1 MIGVQ
6 RQLETG
12 FEIKIS
18 TSNKAKL
25 EAEIGKKA
33 GDAEASSSKIEE
45 LSGSIATGEKDLSDA
60 TTIRKK
66 EASDF
71 AATETELTDFLD
83 TLGRAIN
90 IASREMAKSLAAI
103 NIHFFVLCALSAFQF
118 TIVYYAQ

>member
-33 GDAEASSSKIEE
+33 GDAEASNSKIEE
-45 LSGSIATGEKDLSDA
+45 RIYQMPLQFV
-60 TTIRKK
+60 RRRHQ
-66 EASDF
+66 
-71 AATETELTDFLD
+71 
-83 TLGRAIN
+83 TLLRLKLN
-90 IASREMAKSLAAI
+90 
-103 NIHFFVLCALSAFQF
+103 
-118 TIVYYAQ
+118 